1 MLVETNLATLSS
13 ENQENDDS
21 SDSFGRKKKPANAGP
36 VYLVI
41 KNNNQI
47 LTPINAST
55 HRLPIRY
62 SINFFQKNRT
72 SK

>member
-1 MLVETNLATLSS
+1 MMIVVIVLDEK
-13 ENQENDDS
+13 
-21 SDSFGRKKKPANAGP
+21 RPANAGP

-47 LTPINAST
+47 FTPINAST
-55 HRLPIRY
+55 HALPIRY